1 MLKAIIFDLDGV
13 ITDTA
18 HLHFLAWRAVAAK
31 IGITIDEGF
40 NAGLKGIS
48 RMDSLKRILRHGGLE
63 NAFSQEECRR
73 LALAKNERYVQS
85 LRGLNSH
92 SLLPGIAQLLAEL
105 RAANVRIGLASV
117 SLNAP
122 AILASLGIT
131 HAFDFCADASLIQH
145 SKPHP
150 EIFLAACRGLGFSP
164 EQAMGIEDAQA
175 GVEAINAAGMLSV
188 GIGDD
193 LTDADL
199 QLSSTDELTWQ
210 RLSDFWDAKR
220 GPYVCL

>member
-18 HLHFLAWRAVAAK
+18 HLHFHAWREVSAK

-63 NAFSQEECRR
+63 NAFSHEECYR
-73 LALAKNERYVQS
+73 LALTKNERYVQS
-85 LRGLNSH
+85 LRGINSD
-92 SLLPGIAQLLAEL
+92 SLLPGIDRILADL
-105 RAANVRIGLASV
+105 RTANVRIGLASV

-131 HAFDFCADASLIQH
+131 QAFDFCADASH
-145 SKPHP
+145 SAFETP
-150 EIFLAACRGLGFSP
+150 S
-164 EQAMGIEDAQA
+164 
-175 GVEAINAAGMLSV
+175 
-188 GIGDD
+188 
-193 LTDADL
+193 
-199 QLSSTDELTWQ
+199 
-210 RLSDFWDAKR
+210 
-220 GPYVCL
+220 